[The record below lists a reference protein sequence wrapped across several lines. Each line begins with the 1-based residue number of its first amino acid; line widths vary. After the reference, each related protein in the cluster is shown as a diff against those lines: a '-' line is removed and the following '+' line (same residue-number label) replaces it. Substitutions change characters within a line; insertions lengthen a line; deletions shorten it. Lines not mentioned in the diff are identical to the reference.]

1 MMMMCP
7 RATTCSSVVSS
18 SRARVDARGWT
29 RVRSRA
35 SVSSRVGD
43 DVDGGGG
50 GGGRGNGDDARGF
63 GGGGGDDDDD
73 DENESFDGRVVAV
86 AAVTAI
92 ATMMTAS
99 SARAVSAAASRGHGR
114 RSRKLADMST
124 SALYGFVIF
133 YGIKIALKR
142 LFAPVLLFT
151 GTTQLLFRMRALR
164 VSPGMMY
171 DSFVKPYLPVEYRRN
186 LEEFSVGALK
196 SKAARNAMR
205 DGWWDKQERRF
216 WTCAHRLLPACD
228 SRIGERAFI
237 FGVVLAGLA

>member
-1 MMMMCP
+1 M
-7 RATTCSSVVSS
+7 
-18 SRARVDARGWT
+18 
-29 RVRSRA
+29 
-35 SVSSRVGD
+35 
-43 DVDGGGG
+43 
-50 GGGRGNGDDARGF
+50 
-63 GGGGGDDDDD
+63 
-73 DENESFDGRVVAV
+73 

-92 ATMMTAS
+92 VTMTTAS

-216 WTCAHRLLPACD
+216 WTCAHRLLAACD

-237 FGVVLAGLA
+237 FGVILAGLA